1 MNLIRTSLDRPVA
14 VVAGVLMIVMFGY
27 VALQQ
32 IPIQLT
38 PDVRK
43 PNLTVTTRWPGAAP
57 AEVEREILNR
67 QEEVLKG
74 VEGVERVVS
83 SAETG
88 RSRITLEFQI
98 GQNMDRAIL
107 LVANRLD
114 RVNGYPDEAQRPQI
128 QTRGSEDNP
137 IAWFV
142 ITRRDGN
149 DRPIHTYGDF
159 IEDFVIERM
168 ERLEGVSG
176 TNFYGGSAKELRI
189 VVQPEKMAQYGLT
202 IPTVLSALQRANI
215 ALSAGEVNEGKRRYV
230 VRFEGEL
237 TAVEAARRVL
247 LRTVEDRAS
256 GRVARVTLGD
266 IADVRFGY
274 KDPTASIRGSGRPAL
289 VFNVLRDTGANVIE
303 VMRRVRARVAELNK
317 TVLMPAGLVAEQ
329 VYDETDYI
337 HSAIDLVTQNIWV
350 GGLLAALILL
360 LFLRSPRATLVISL
374 AIPVSVIGS
383 FVAMAAL
390 GRSINVISLA
400 GIAFAVGMVV
410 DAAIVVLENIYR
422 LKEQGKPVRQAAFEG
437 ASQVWGAVLV
447 SALTTVMVFIPI
459 LVLELEVGQL
469 FRDIAVA
476 ISVSVILSLLV
487 AITLIPALANWLL
500 PGRRAPR
507 ASRGRRR
514 PPAEGSADETGLA
527 SDPAPFRLPL
537 PGIDHLARLFAW
549 LILKFT
555 ALVVS
560 YRILAIL
567 VAATVTGGAAFATWK
582 LLPKLEYLPTGNRN
596 LVIALS
602 LPPPGYNLDT
612 VTGIARSVEA
622 DLKSF
627 LASGEG
633 VVRGKKIEPPS
644 LPERVMATIGLGG
657 DDEAARG
664 PPQISRFFFVARN
677 SLTIVGAAA
686 VDPTRAGE
694 LIPIIQKTLRKEPGT
709 FGRTFQ
715 PSLFGRGIGG
725 GRVINF
731 DVSGPDLGRNLQ
743 VALQAFIII
752 NRFLPRSEGTQIRPR
767 PGLSLGAPEVKVIPD
782 RTRLDE
788 AGVNARELATTIDA
802 FNDGLRVAE
811 VTIGGRR
818 TDLMLTGPKR
828 GIRTTQ
834 GIESIPVVTPSGKI
848 VPVRSLARVE
858 VTSGATEIRHTE
870 RARTVTLE
878 ISPTKAIALEAAMD
892 ILRQQVIPAL
902 EKQGLPEGVKINLSG
917 EADQLTRTWNAM
929 VWQLLM
935 AVVIVYLVMAIL
947 FESFLYPFII
957 IFSVPLATAGG
968 ILGLALLNEYVHQ
981 PLDMLTLLGFV
992 ILIGTVVNNAIL
1004 LVDGTLRLARDHGMD
1019 PQSAILVAT
1028 RHRMRPIF
1036 MSTMTSVIGMAPLV
1050 VFPGAGSELYR
1061 GLGSVVLG
1069 GLTLSAVLTLLIIPA
1084 LMALVVRTF
1093 RPRVS
1098 APDAAP
1104 APAPAE

>member
-1 MNLIRTSLDRPVA
+1 MNLIRIALDRPVA
-14 VVAGVLMIVMFGY
+14 VIAAVLMVVMFGF

-43 PNLTVTTRWPGAAP
+43 PNLSITTRWPGAAP

-67 QEEVLKG
+67 QEDVLKG
-74 VEGVERVVS
+74 VEGVERIVS

-142 ITRRDGN
+142 ITRREGN
-149 DRPIHTYGDF
+149 SRPIHTYGDF
-159 IEDFVIERM
+159 IEDYVVERM

-176 TNFYGGSAKELRI
+176 TNFYGGAAKELRI
-189 VVQPEKMAQYGLT
+189 VVKPAEMAQYGLT
-202 IPTVLSALQRANI
+202 IPAVVTALQRANI

-237 TAVEAARRVL
+237 TAANAARRVL
-247 LRTVEDRAS
+247 LRTVEDSAS

-274 KDPTASIRGSGRPAL
+274 KDPTASIRASGRPAL

-303 VMRRVRARVAELNK
+303 VMGRVRAKVDELNRK
-317 TVLMPAGLVAEQ
+317 VLHPAGLHADQ

-337 HSAIDLVTQNIWV
+337 HSAIALVTQNIWV

-422 LKEQGKPVRQAAFEG
+422 LKEQGKPIREAAYEG

-487 AITLIPALANWLL
+487 AVTLIPALANWLL
-500 PGRRAPR
+500 PTRGAARRRRRAAAGQAAGQAADR
-507 ASRGRRR
+507 A
-514 PPAEGSADETGLA
+514 ADQ
-527 SDPAPFRLPL
+527 APFRLPL
-537 PGIDHLARLFAW
+537 PGIDHLARLFSW
-549 LILKFT
+549 LVLKFT

-567 VAATVTGGAAFATWK
+567 VAATITGGAAFATWK

-622 DLKSF
+622 DLESY
-627 LASGEG
+627 LATGEG
-633 VVRGKKIEPPS
+633 VVRGKTVKPPS
-644 LPERVMATIGLGG
+644 LPERVMATLGLG
-657 DDEAARG
+657 EETAAPRG

-677 SLTIVGAAA
+677 SLTVVGAAA

-731 DVSGPDLGRNLQ
+731 DISGPDLGRNLE
-743 VALQAFIII
+743 VAQQAFFII
-752 NRFLPRSEGTQIRPR
+752 NRFLPRSGGTQIRPR
-767 PGLSLGAPEVKVIPD
+767 PGLSLGAPEVKVVPD

-788 AGVNARELATTIDA
+788 AGVNARELAATIDA
-802 FNDGLRVAE
+802 FNDGLRIAE

-818 TDLMLTGPKR
+818 TDLTLTGPKR
-828 GIRTTQ
+828 AIRTTQ
-834 GIESIPVVTPSGKI
+834 GIESIPVVTSSGKI

-870 RARTVTLE
+870 RNRTVTLE

-892 ILRQQVIPAL
+892 ILQQKVIPEL
-902 EKQGLPEGVKINLSG
+902 EKRGLPEGVKINLSG

-935 AVVIVYLVMAIL
+935 AIVIVYLVMAIL

-968 ILGLALLNEYVHQ
+968 ILGLALLNEYVRQ

-1004 LVDGTLRLARDHGMD
+1004 LVDGTLRLARDHGME
-1019 PQSAILVAT
+1019 PRSAILVAT

-1050 VFPGAGSELYR
+1050 LFPGAGSELYR

-1069 GLTLSAVLTLLIIPA
+1069 GLALSAVLTLLIIPP
-1084 LMALVVRTF
+1084 LLALVVGTF
-1093 RPRVS
+1093 RPKAAA
-1098 APDAAP
+1098 APTRAAP
-1104 APAPAE
+1104 APAE

>member
-1 MNLIRTSLDRPVA
+1 VNLIKTALERPVA
-14 VVAGVLMIVMFGY
+14 VIAGVLMIIMFGY

-43 PNLTVTTRWPGAAP
+43 PNLTVTTYWPGAAP
-57 AEVEREILNR
+57 AEIEREILNR
-67 QEEVLKG
+67 QEDALKG
-74 VEGVERVVS
+74 VPGVERIVS
-83 SAETG
+83 SASTG
-88 RSRITLEFQI
+88 RARITLEFRV
-98 GQNMDRAIL
+98 GQDMTQAYA
-107 LVANRLD
+107 LVTNRLG
-114 RVNGYPDEAQRPQI
+114 RVTSYPTEALRPQLAT
-128 QTRGSEDNP
+128 QGSDDNP

-142 ITRRDGN
+142 ITRLKGN
-149 DRPIHTYGDF
+149 SKRIITFGDL
-159 IEDFVIERM
+159 IEDRIIERM
-168 ERLEGVSG
+168 EAINGVSG
-176 TNFYGGSAKELRI
+176 TNFYGGAKKELRI
-189 VVQPEKMAQYGLT
+189 IIKPTEMAKYGLSVPAIVT
-202 IPTVLSALQRANI
+202 ALRRANVS
-215 ALSAGEVNEGKRRYV
+215 LSAGEVNEGKRRYV
-230 VRFEGEL
+230 VRFDGEL
-237 TAVEAARRVL
+237 TAVSTIRRVL
-247 LRTVEDRAS
+247 VRTIEDKAS
-256 GRVARVTLGD
+256 GRVARVTVGD

-274 KDPTASIRGSGRPAL
+274 KDPTASIRASGHPAL

-303 VMRRVRARVAELNK
+303 VMKRVRAKVKELNR
-317 TVLMPAGLVAEQ
+317 TVLNPAGLRVEQ

-422 LKEQGKPVRQAAFEG
+422 LKEEGKPIRQAAYEG

-487 AITLIPALANWLL
+487 AITLIPALSAWLL
-500 PGRRAPR
+500 PERKAKRQGAKPGQNKSDRSLEAATRR
-507 ASRGRRR
+507 
-514 PPAEGSADETGLA
+514 
-527 SDPAPFRLPL
+527 FPL
-537 PGIDHLARLFAW
+537 PGIDHLARLFVVT
-549 LILKFT
+549 ILGFT
-555 ALVVS
+555 RLVVS
-560 YRILAIL
+560 YRILSIL
-567 VAATVTGGAAFATWK
+567 VVGIVCGSAAFGTWK

-596 LVIALS
+596 LVLAFS

-612 VTGIARSVEA
+612 VTGIARQVEG
-622 DLKSF
+622 DLRKY
-627 LASGEG
+627 LAKGDG
-633 VVRGKKIEPPS
+633 VVRGKAPKPIGIWDQVLIALGIKNPPKG
-644 LPERVMATIGLGG
+644 RA
-657 DDEAARG
+657 G
-664 PPQISRFFFVARN
+664 PPQISRFFFVAFN
-677 SLTIVGAAA
+677 SFTIVGAAA
-686 VDPTRAGE
+686 VDPRRAGE
-694 LIPIIQKTLRKEPGT
+694 LIPIIQRALRKEPGT

-731 DVSGPDLGRNLQ
+731 DISGPNLGENLQ
-743 VALQAFIII
+743 VAQRAFFMI
-752 NRFLPRSEGTQIRPR
+752 NRLLPRRKGNQIRPR
-767 PGLSLGAPEVKVIPD
+767 PGLSLGAPEVKVVPN

-788 AGVNARELATTIDA
+788 AGVGARDLAATIDA

-811 VTIGGRR
+811 VTVGGRR
-818 TDLMLTGPKR
+818 TDLMLTGPKKA
-828 GIRTTQ
+828 IKTTQ
-834 GIESIPVVTPSGKI
+834 GIERIPVVTPSGKI
-848 VPVRSLARVE
+848 VPVRSLAKVT

-870 RARTVTLE
+870 RTRTVTLE
-878 ISPTKAIALEAAMD
+878 VSPSKAVPLEAAME
-892 ILRQQVIPAL
+892 ILRDQVIPAL
-902 EKQGLPEGVKINLSG
+902 RKQGLPSGVKINLSG

-929 VWQLLM
+929 VLQLLM
-935 AVVIVYLVMAIL
+935 ALIIVYLVMAVL
-947 FESFLYPFII
+947 FESFIYPLII

-968 ILGLALLNEYVHQ
+968 VLGLALLNTYVRQ

-1004 LVDGTLRLARDHGMD
+1004 LVDQTLHLARAQQMD
-1019 PQSAILVAT
+1019 PIDAIVEAT
-1028 RHRMRPIF
+1028 RNRMRPIF
-1036 MSTMTSVIGMAPLV
+1036 MSTSTSVIGMAPLV

-1069 GLTLSAVLTLLIIPA
+1069 GLALSAFLTLLIIPP

-1093 RPRVS
+1093 RPVS
-1098 APDAAP
+1098 AAALDP
-1104 APAPAE
+1104 AIVPAE

>member
-1 MNLIRTSLDRPVA
+1 
-14 VVAGVLMIVMFGY
+14 MIVMFGF

-67 QEEVLKG
+67 QEDVLKG
-74 VEGVERVVS
+74 VEGVERIVS
-83 SAETG
+83 TASTG

-114 RVNGYPDEAQRPQI
+114 RVVGYPDEVQRPQI
-128 QTRGSEDNP
+128 QTQGSDDNP

-142 ITRRDGN
+142 VTRLEGN

-189 VVQPEKMAQYGLT
+189 VVKPAEMAQYGLT
-202 IPTVLSALQRANI
+202 IPAVVSALQRANI

-237 TAVEAARRVL
+237 TAVDAARRVL
-247 LRTVEDRAS
+247 IRTVEDKAS
-256 GRVARVTLGD
+256 GRVARVTLAD
-266 IADVRFGY
+266 IAEIRFGY
-274 KDPTASIRGSGRPAL
+274 KDPTASIRASGRPAL
-289 VFNVLRDTGANVIE
+289 VFNVLRDTGANVIQ
-303 VMRRVRARVAELNK
+303 VMGLVRARVAELNR
-317 TVLMPAGLVAEQ
+317 TVLNPAGLHADQ

-410 DAAIVVLENIYR
+410 DAAIVVLENIFR
-422 LKEQGKPVRQAAFEG
+422 LREQGKPIRQAAFEG

-487 AITLIPALANWLL
+487 AVTLIPALASWLL
-500 PGRRAPR
+500 RPR
-507 ASRGRRR
+507 GGSRRRR
-514 PPAEGSADETGLA
+514 PPPAGAPAGTPGDRPADTAERRP
-527 SDPAPFRLPL
+527 DPPPFRLPL
-537 PGIDHLARLFAW
+537 PGIDHLARLFVW
-549 LILKFT
+549 VVMKFT

-567 VAATVTGGAAFATWK
+567 VAASVSGGAAFATWK

-622 DLKSF
+622 DLESY
-627 LASGEG
+627 LATGEG
-633 VVRGKKIEPPS
+633 VVRGRTRKPPG
-644 LPERVMATIGLGG
+644 LPERVMATLGLG
-657 DDEAARG
+657 EENAASRG

-677 SLTIVGAAA
+677 TLTIVGAAA

-731 DVSGPDLGRNLQ
+731 DISGPDLGRNLQ
-743 VALQAFIII
+743 VAQQAFFII
-752 NRFLPRSEGTQIRPR
+752 NRFLPRSGGTQIRPR

-788 AGVNARELATTIDA
+788 VGVNARELASTIDA

-811 VTIGGRR
+811 VTVGGRR

-828 GIRTTQ
+828 SIRTTQ

-870 RARTVTLE
+870 RNRTVTLE
-878 ISPTKAIALEAAMD
+878 VSPSKAIALEAAMD
-892 ILRQQVIPAL
+892 ILREQVIPAL
-902 EKQGLPEGVKINLSG
+902 EKQGLPDGVKINLSG

-935 AVVIVYLVMAIL
+935 AIAIVYLVMAIL

-968 ILGLALLNEYVHQ
+968 ILGLALLNEYVRQ

-1004 LVDGTLRLARDHGMD
+1004 LVDGTLRLARDQGMD
-1019 PQSAILVAT
+1019 PRSAILVAT

-1050 VFPGAGSELYR
+1050 LFPGAGSELYR

-1093 RPRVS
+1093 RPRVT
-1098 APDAAP
+1098 AHDAAV
-1104 APAPAE
+1104 PAPAE

>member
-43 PNLTVTTRWPGAAP
+43 PNLSVTTRWPGAAP

-74 VEGVERVVS
+74 VEGVERIVS

-202 IPTVLSALQRANI
+202 IPAVLSALQRANI

-500 PGRRAPR
+500 PGRRASG
-507 ASRGRRR
+507 ASRRRR
-514 PPAEGSADETGLA
+514 GPPAEGPADETGQA
-527 SDPAPFRLPL
+527 PDTAPFRLPL

-644 LPERVMATIGLGG
+644 LPERVMATVGLGA
-657 DDEAARG
+657 DDDAARG

-743 VALQAFIII
+743 VAQQAFFII
-752 NRFLPRSEGTQIRPR
+752 NQFLPRSEGNQVRPR

-935 AVVIVYLVMAIL
+935 AIVIVYLVMAIL

-968 ILGLALLNEYVHQ
+968 ILGLALLNEYVRQ

-1004 LVDGTLRLARDHGMD
+1004 LVDGPLRVVRVHGMD

-1036 MSTMTSVIGMAPLV
+1036 MSTTTSVIGMAPLV

-1098 APDAAP
+1098 APDTAP

>member
-1 MNLIRTSLDRPVA
+1 MNLIRIALERPVA
-14 VVAGVLMIVMFGY
+14 VIAGVLMIVMFGF

-43 PNLTVTTRWPGAAP
+43 PNLSITTRWPGAAP
-57 AEVEREILNR
+57 AEIEREILNR

-83 SAETG
+83 TASTG

-114 RVNGYPDEAQRPQI
+114 RVIGYPEEAQRPQI

-142 ITRRDGN
+142 VTRLKGN
-149 DRPIHTYGDF
+149 SRPVHTYGDF

-189 VVQPEKMAQYGLT
+189 VVQPTEMAKYGLT
-202 IPTVLSALQRANI
+202 IPAVIAALQRANI

-237 TAVEAARRVL
+237 TATSAARSVL
-247 LRTVEDRAS
+247 IRTIEDKAT

-274 KDPTASIRGSGRPAL
+274 KDPTASIRASGHPAL

-303 VMRRVRARVAELNK
+303 VMGRVRTKVAELNR
-317 TVLMPAGLVAEQ
+317 TVLNPAGLHADQ

-337 HSAIDLVTQNIWV
+337 HSAIALVTQNIWV
-350 GGLLAALILL
+350 GGVLAALILL

-422 LKEQGKPVRQAAFEG
+422 LKEQGKPIRQAAYEG
-437 ASQVWGAVLV
+437 ASQVWGAILV

-487 AITLIPALANWLL
+487 AVTLIPALANWLL
-500 PGRRAPR
+500 PTRR
-507 ASRGRRR
+507 ASRSSRRRRR
-514 PPAEGSADETGLA
+514 PAAAPADETRQA
-527 SDPAPFRLPL
+527 PAPAPFRLPL
-537 PGIDHLARLFAW
+537 PGIDHFARLFAW

-555 ALVVS
+555 ELVVS
-560 YRILAIL
+560 YRILAFL
-567 VAATVTGGAAFATWK
+567 VAATVCGGAAFATWK

-612 VTGIARSVEA
+612 VTEIARSVEA
-622 DLKSF
+622 ELRSYLAPEGTVVQRRVSGVAALAERFGVWLGLNEKS
-627 LASGEG
+627 
-633 VVRGKKIEPPS
+633 RT
-644 LPERVMATIGLGG
+644 PE
-657 DDEAARG
+657 G

-677 SLTIVGAAA
+677 TLTVVGAAA
-686 VDPTRAGE
+686 ADPNRAGE
-694 LIPIIQKTLRKEPGT
+694 LIPIIQRTLRKEPGT

-725 GRVINF
+725 GRIINF
-731 DVSGPDLGRNLQ
+731 DVSGPDLARNLE
-743 VALQAFIII
+743 VAQQAFFLI
-752 NRFLPRSEGTQIRPR
+752 NRFLPRSGGTQIRPR
-767 PGLSLGAPEVKVIPD
+767 PGLSLGAPEVKVTPD

-788 AGVNARELATTIDA
+788 AGVHARDLAATIDA
-802 FNDGLRVAE
+802 FNDGLRVAQ
-811 VTIGGRR
+811 VTVGGRR

-828 GIRTTQ
+828 GIRTPQ

-870 RARTVTLE
+870 RTRTVTLE
-878 ISPTKAIALEAAMD
+878 ISPTKELALEAAMD
-892 ILRQQVIPAL
+892 ILRQKVIPAL
-902 EKQGLPEGVKINLSG
+902 EDQGLPEGVKISLSG

-935 AVVIVYLVMAIL
+935 AVIIVYLVMAVL

-968 ILGLALLNEYVHQ
+968 ILGLALLNEYVRQ

-1004 LVDGTLRLARDHGMD
+1004 LVDGTLRLARDHGME
-1019 PQSAILVAT
+1019 PRSAILVAT

-1069 GLTLSAVLTLLIIPA
+1069 GLALSAVLTLLIIPS
-1084 LMALVVRTF
+1084 LLALVVRTF
-1093 RPRVS
+1093 RPRAA
-1098 APDAAP
+1098 APDAVPVA
-1104 APAPAE
+1104 AE